1 MVLADVGL
9 FDVIWTTL
17 FIAGLA
23 LFVGLVIFVVR
34 DLFRDHEL
42 SGWAKVGWLVAVLI
56 FPFLG
61 SLVYLMVRGGGTR
74 GDRFFEDSVA
84 RANRTRT
91 EVERQAR
98 RDADSTGTG
107 SGSGSVEG

>member
-9 FDVIWTTL
+9 FDVIWMML
-17 FIAGLA
+17 FITGLA

-61 SLVYLMVRGGGTR
+61 SLVYLMVRWG
-74 GDRFFEDSVA
+74 A
-84 RANRTRT
+84 PA
-91 EVERQAR
+91 A
-98 RDADSTGTG
+98 TG
-107 SGSGSVEG
+107 SSRIRWRGRTAPGPRSSARPAATPI

>member
-9 FDVIWTTL
+9 FDLIWTTL
-17 FIAGLA
+17 FIAGLV

-42 SGWAKVGWLVAVLI
+42 SGWAKVGWLVAVVI

-61 SLVYLMVRGGGTR
+61 SIAYLIVRSGGTR
-74 GDRFFEDSVA
+74 GDRLFEDSVA

-98 RDADSTGTG
+98 RDAESTGTG
-107 SGSGSVEG
+107 PGPVED